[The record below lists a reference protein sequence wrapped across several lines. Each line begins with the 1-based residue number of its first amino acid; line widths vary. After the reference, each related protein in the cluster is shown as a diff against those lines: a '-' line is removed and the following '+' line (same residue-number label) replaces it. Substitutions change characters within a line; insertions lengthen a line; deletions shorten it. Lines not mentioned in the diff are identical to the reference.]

1 MIDGGKLIGG
11 GRLVDDGKLVG
22 GGRSVDDG
30 KSVSEEWLIG
40 GEFLSDSGFASGFGE
55 AFW

>member
-30 KSVSEEWLIG
+30 KSVSEERLIG